1 MIRKILEISFKK
13 DGQHS
18 PLYLQLESEIIQL
31 ICHGI
36 LKPGQAL
43 PSSRE
48 LAQSLQL
55 NRKTVVATYEELDA
69 QGWVETR
76 ERSGV
81 YVSSHLPDTS
91 ALRINKNSKKLIRSR
106 QPAYPLI
113 NKRPSD
119 GPTMTDLNTE
129 IDALRAPLP
138 LYTIDD
144 GFPDP
149 RIAPVEQLVREYRRF
164 GKGHLTNRLLMYGP
178 EQGSYRLRAE
188 LADFLNRTRGMQVTE
203 KEILITKG
211 TQMAIYLTTQLLI
224 RPGDTV
230 FVPEPGYLDANQ
242 TFKLAGANLVYI
254 PVDREGMDVDMVG
267 QLCKKKAPKMIYI
280 IPHHHRPTTV
290 TLSAERRMRL
300 MNLARKYGFA
310 LLEDDYD
317 FDYHFTSNPLL
328 PLASLDTGGHI
339 IYVGSFCK
347 SIAPGIRIGFMV
359 APEVVISEAAAIR
372 KLIDRQGEQLL
383 EEATAELL
391 STGDISRHIKKS
403 HKVYQGR
410 LENTCRLL
418 RKQLG
423 EYLTFE
429 RPNGGLAIWA
439 TYRKNISAKAVALN
453 AGKLGLKI
461 SDGRNYFFQ
470 PNISM
475 PHDFIRIGY
484 CSLDE
489 TEMAGAID
497 IWKQALTPFTA
508 E

>member
-1 MIRKILEISFKK
+1 MIKKFIGISFKK

-36 LKPGQAL
+36 LKPGEAL

-48 LAQSLQL
+48 LAQHLQL
-55 NRKTVVATYEELDA
+55 NRKTVVATYGELDA
-69 QGWVETR
+69 QGWVEIR

-81 YVSSHLPDTS
+81 YVSSHLPDT
-91 ALRINKNSKKLIRSR
+91 AARTANQQGKALIRSR
-106 QPAYPLI
+106 QPGYALNI
-113 NKRPSD
+113 KRPSE
-119 GPTMTDLNTE
+119 GAALTGQSTE
-129 IDALRAPLP
+129 GNDRGARQP
-138 LYTIDD
+138 LYKIDD

-149 RIAPVEQLVREYRRF
+149 RIAPIEQLVREYRRL
-164 GKGHLTNRLLMYGP
+164 GKSRLANQFLMYGP
-178 EQGSYRLRAE
+178 EQGSHRLRIE
-188 LADFLNRTRGMQVTE
+188 LAKFLNRTRGMNVTE

-242 TFKLAGANLVYI
+242 TFKLAGADLVFI
-254 PVDREGMDVDMVG
+254 PVDKEGMDVDRIA
-267 QLCKKKAPKMIYI
+267 QLCNKKAPKMVYI

-300 MNLARKYGFA
+300 MTLARKYGFA

-328 PLASLDTGGHI
+328 PLASLDTAGHI

-359 APEVVISEAAAIR
+359 APEVVIREAAAVR
-372 KLIDRQGEQLL
+372 RLIDRQGEQLL

-391 STGDISRHIKKS
+391 SAGDISRHIKKS
-403 HKVYQGR
+403 HKIYQER
-410 LENTCRLL
+410 LDNTCRLL
-418 RKQLG
+418 QQHLG
-423 EYLTFE
+423 AFLTFE

-439 TYRKNISAKAVALN
+439 TYRKGISAKKVAAN
-453 AGKLGLKI
+453 AERLGLKI
-461 SDGRNYFFQ
+461 SDGSNYFFQ
-470 PNISM
+470 PNTSR

-489 TEMAGAID
+489 TEMASAIQ
-497 IWKQALTPFTA
+497 IWKQALA
-508 E
+508 Q